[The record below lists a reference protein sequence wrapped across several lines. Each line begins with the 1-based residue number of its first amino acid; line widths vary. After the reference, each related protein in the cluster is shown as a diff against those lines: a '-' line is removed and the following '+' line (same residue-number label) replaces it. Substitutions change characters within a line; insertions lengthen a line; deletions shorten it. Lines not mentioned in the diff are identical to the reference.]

1 MKKLFAAIIVFTLVY
16 SFGVQAKAMDVSQD
30 PTVVTDRS
38 QPDMDVVDVS
48 HDVTDI
54 TDRMRPDVDVVDT
67 VLSFTNLVGGTNRAT
82 CVARNVYG
90 ERVGRARTKMRGHG
104 IGFLLLSDM
113 THSVDMIASVD
124 CTSQRH
130 VAASAFIV
138 GSGEIVNLSVI
149 QTGPDA
155 RIHIPIAAHY

>member
-1 MKKLFAAIIVFTLVY
+1 MKKLFTVIIAFTLVY
-16 SFGVQAKAMDVSQD
+16 SLGVQAQEMDVSNDQ
-30 PTVVTDRS
+30 TVVTEGS
-38 QPDMDVVDVS
+38 QPDIDTVDVS
-48 HDVTDI
+48 HDPTDI

-67 VLSFTNLVGGTNRAT
+67 VLSFTNLVGGANRVT
-82 CVARNVYG
+82 CVARNVHG
-90 ERVGRARTKMRGHG
+90 VRVGRARTKMRGHG

-113 THSVDMIASVD
+113 TQSVDMIASVD
-124 CTSQRH
+124 CSSQRH